1 MNALLIALIA
11 GIGAGALYAM
21 LGSGIV
27 IAFRGSGVINFGHG
41 AVAGYTAYTFDE
53 LRESGSLFLPWFDP
67 IPEFGF
73 LKTLKLNNIPVRIDI
88 FDNVSFD
95 NKPNLALTIF
105 ICLLMSAFL
114 GLLMHFLVF
123 RPLRNSP
130 ILGKVIGSIGVFL
143 YLSSMIVVN
152 FGGQNRGDE
161 GFSGFN
167 NTAEPVRNFLGLG
180 GTIPR
185 SNFFLFGAAIV
196 MALAIWGLYRFTRF
210 GIATRAAEE
219 NEKGAA
225 LLGYSPQF
233 LAGANWVL
241 ASVTAGVAGILFI
254 HKTQPAQIALFVVG
268 GLGAAL
274 FGNLTSIPGATLG
287 GLFLGMVASG
297 GVELTTNDWWPAILP
312 GEGVRNFMPLLF
324 IIIVLYLRGDKLPI
338 RGSISIGR
346 QPRAPSSNNVAIG
359 VIGAVGIALLLSNIF
374 VSKWES
380 VLSTTLIAIVFM
392 YSLTVLVGFLGQIS
406 LVQWSISGLAAYAMI
421 RLMADGTKIRATD
434 FVTNTGWGLP
444 TILAFFLAIVV
455 AVICGLL
462 IGLPA
467 LRIRGV
473 QLAVVT
479 IAAVIAIENLLLR
492 NPPLMG
498 DGSVSVN
505 PTPEPYWFGQYVGG
519 FNPNTARNDYWKFSL
534 FLIITAALLGIAVA
548 NLRRGQIG
556 RRFLAIRANERAAS
570 AAGINVANMKLLG
583 FGISSGIAAIAGCLL
598 AYKLPGLQETQFE
611 VFGGLALL
619 AFVYL
624 GGITTIWGAIV
635 GGCLMAGGLLP
646 EFLGVH
652 FENIDKGLIN
662 AVGAIGLVVNAKIT
676 NGEGIALLQTD
687 LVKNTL
693 AALRRPPDDEDTNST
708 KDEEASV

>member
-1 MNALLIALIA
+1 M
-11 GIGAGALYAM
+11 
-21 LGSGIV
+21 
-27 IAFRGSGVINFGHG
+27 
-41 AVAGYTAYTFDE
+41 
-53 LRESGSLFLPWFDP
+53 
-67 IPEFGF
+67 
-73 LKTLKLNNIPVRIDI
+73 
-88 FDNVSFD
+88 
-95 NKPNLALTIF
+95 
-105 ICLLMSAFL
+105 
-114 GLLMHFLVF
+114 
-123 RPLRNSP
+123 
-130 ILGKVIGSIGVFL
+130 
-143 YLSSMIVVN
+143 
-152 FGGQNRGDE
+152 
-161 GFSGFN
+161 
-167 NTAEPVRNFLGLG
+167 GLG

-185 SNFFLFGAAIV
+185 SNFYLFGAAIV
-196 MALAIWGLYRFTRF
+196 MAIIIWGLYRFTKF

-241 ASVTAGVAGILFI
+241 ASITAGVAGILFI

-287 GLFLGMVASG
+287 GLFLGMIASG
-297 GVELTTNDWWPAILP
+297 GVELTTNDWWPSILP
-312 GEGVRNFMPLLF
+312 GEGVRNFMPLLL
-324 IIIVLYLRGDKLPI
+324 IIVVLYLRGDKLPI

-346 QPRAPSSNNVAIG
+346 QPRAPSTNNVAIG
-359 VIGAVGIALLLSNIF
+359 AIGAVGIALLLSNIF

-421 RLMADGTKIRATD
+421 RLMADGTKIRDTD
-434 FVTNTGWGLP
+434 FVTNTGWGWP
-444 TILAFFLAIVV
+444 TILAFFGAIVV

-505 PTPEPYWFGQYVGG
+505 PTPKPSWFGQYVGG
-519 FNPNTARNDYWKFSL
+519 FNPVTARNDYWKFSL

-652 FENIDKGLIN
+652 FESIDKGLIN
-662 AVGAIGLVVNAKIT
+662 AVGAIGLIVNAKIT

-693 AALRRPPDDEDTNST
+693 TALRRPPDDEAANTSN
-708 KDEEASV
+708 DEEAIV